1 LSTTTAPRLSLPVA
15 SRPAVYVIHEN
26 PEWLPPLRDAL
37 EAAAVPYVEWFV
49 HEGRLPLDE
58 APPVGVFYNRM
69 SASSHTR
76 GHRHSVEFTAQL
88 LAWLQRHG
96 RRVVNGR
103 RALQLEVSKFEQYL
117 ALDALGIRT
126 PRTLAASGPAELL
139 AAARALGTEPFIVKP
154 NRGGKGLGVQ
164 RFNTVAELERQVA
177 AGWEAGLD
185 GIDLVQEYIPPAGGY
200 ITRMEFIAGRYFYQV
215 EVDASGGF
223 ELCPADSC
231 AVGEAFCPAPGEQPE
246 NRFRISA
253 RDPDAVLVARL
264 EQFFRANDAEIA
276 AAEFVENAQ
285 GERFVYD
292 INMNTNYNQQAERE
306 AGAGLQAMTR
316 VAEFLGEELRRLVL
330 QPGGESAAR

>member
-1 LSTTTAPRLSLPVA
+1 MHPALSLPVA
-15 SRPAVYVIHEN
+15 RQPAVYVIHEN

-37 EAAAVPYVEWFV
+37 EAQAVPYVEWFV
-49 HEGRLPLDE
+49 HEGHVPLDQ

-76 GHRHSVEFTAQL
+76 GHRHSVELTAQL

-126 PRTLAASGPAELL
+126 PRTLAASGPADLL
-139 AAARALGTEPFIVKP
+139 AAARALGAEPFIVKP

-164 RFNTVAELERQVA
+164 RFNSVAELERQVA

-185 GIDLVQEYIPPAGGY
+185 GIDLVQEYIPPAGGH
-200 ITRMEFIAGRYFYQV
+200 ITRMEFIAGRYFYAV

-231 AVGEAFCPAPGEQPE
+231 AVGEAFCPAPGEQPK
-246 NRFRISA
+246 NRFRLSA
-253 RDPDAVLVARL
+253 RAPDPDLVTRL
-264 EQFFRANDAEIA
+264 ERFFRENDAEIA
-276 AAEFVENAQ
+276 AAEFVENAR

-306 AGAGLQAMTR
+306 AGGGRQAMKQ
-316 VAEFLGEELRRLVL
+316 VAGFLGGELKAL
-330 QPGGESAAR
+330 GERKAL

>member
-1 LSTTTAPRLSLPVA
+1 MNASPRLSLPVA

-26 PEWLPPLRDAL
+26 AEWLPPLREAL
-37 EAAAVPYVEWFV
+37 EAAAVPWVDWFV

-58 APPVGVFYNRM
+58 APPLGVFYNRM

-76 GHRHSVEFTAQL
+76 GHRHSVDLTAQL

-117 ALDALGIRT
+117 ALDTHGIRT
-126 PRTLAASGPAELL
+126 PRTLAASGAAELL
-139 AAARALGTEPFIVKP
+139 AAARALDTEPFIVKP

-164 RFNTVAELERQVA
+164 RFNSVAELERQVA

-185 GIDLVQEYIPPAGGY
+185 GIDLVQEYIPPAAGH

-223 ELCPADSC
+223 ELCPAGQLRGRRGILPRARRTAEEPLPDIPAGTRPPARRAPRALLPRQRRRDRGGRVRREC
-231 AVGEAFCPAPGEQPE
+231 A
-246 NRFRISA
+246 R
-253 RDPDAVLVARL
+253 
-264 EQFFRANDAEIA
+264 
-276 AAEFVENAQ
+276 
-285 GERFVYD
+285 
-292 INMNTNYNQQAERE
+292 
-306 AGAGLQAMTR
+306 
-316 VAEFLGEELRRLVL
+316 
-330 QPGGESAAR
+330 